1 MRLAVLEDFL
11 VFVSVFFHALA
22 RFVSFTGK

>member
-11 VFVSVFFHALA
+11 VFVNGFFHALA